1 MDVGIYGGMNA
12 GMDAG
17 RTVKW
22 KLEWTL
28 GWTLG
33 WTLVWTLVWTLG
45 GRYPK
50 ILERD
55 GHGRWTGRSPKVDGM
70 RSKSKDLLYGYG

>member
-1 MDVGIYGGMNA
+1 MDA
-12 GMDAG
+12 GMDG
-17 RTVKW
+17 S
-22 KLEWTL
+22 
-28 GWTLG
+28 
-33 WTLVWTLVWTLG
+33 WTLG

>member
-1 MDVGIYGGMNA
+1 M
-12 GMDAG
+12 
-17 RTVKW
+17 
-22 KLEWTL
+22 

-33 WTLVWTLVWTLG
+33 WTLVGRCDGRLDERWLDGGMDAGMDGSWTLG

-55 GHGRWTGRSPKVDGM
+55 GHGRCTGRSPKVDGM
-70 RSKSKDLLYGYG
+70 RSKSQDLLYGYG